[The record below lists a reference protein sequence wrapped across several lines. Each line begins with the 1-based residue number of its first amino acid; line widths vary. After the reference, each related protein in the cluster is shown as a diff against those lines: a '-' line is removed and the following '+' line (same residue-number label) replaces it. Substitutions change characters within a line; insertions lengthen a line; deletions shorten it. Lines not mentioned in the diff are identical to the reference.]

1 MFLVDPSPV
10 DIQAGD
16 KKGGALLA
24 RRGGIDI
31 TFQAPMN
38 SLAPPPLNENQLWF
52 QRPRCGDRGGE

>member
-24 RRGGIDI
+24 LLGEGGL
-31 TFQAPMN
+31 TSRF
-38 SLAPPPLNENQLWF
+38 
-52 QRPRCGDRGGE
+52 RPQ